1 LALWPLDSTLV
12 DNASVTSSPYFSV
25 IAMDSVTQL
34 SRWVHHSLLPKLRG
48 TESRRTRRIL
58 STFLLSFGIS
68 LVFLTG
74 AAYEWTSL
82 AQKRLLKDAM
92 DVHLPGSSTEPG
104 IVLSIP
110 KVRLKAAILEGTD
123 SKSLLLAPGHLVSS
137 VLPGDSGNAVIAGH
151 RDTFFRHIHE
161 LESGDDIL
169 ITRGGHQFH
178 YIVTEKFIVDPENL
192 SVTRPT
198 SDGRLTLVTCYPTYY
213 IGPAPKRLI
222 VVASLLP
229 GYDVAGLPTAPKS
242 MEHQAR

>member
-1 LALWPLDSTLV
+1 MAR
-12 DNASVTSSPYFSV
+12 F
-25 IAMDSVTQL
+25 
-34 SRWVHHSLLPKLRG
+34 SRWAHNSLLPKLHG
-48 TESRRTRRIL
+48 TETRRL
-58 STFLLSFGIS
+58 RRLVSTFLLSFGVS
-68 LVFLTG
+68 LVLLTG
-74 AAYEWTSL
+74 AAYEWTNL

-92 DVHLPGSSTEPG
+92 NVDVPVSSAEPG

-123 SKSLLLAPGHLVSS
+123 SKSLLLAPGHLASS
-137 VLPGDSGNAVIAGH
+137 VLPGESGNAVIAGH

-178 YIVTEKFIVDPENL
+178 YIVTEKFIVDPQNL

-198 SDGRLTLVTCYPTYY
+198 PDGRLTLVTCYPTYY

-229 GYDVAGLPTAPKS
+229 GYDVAGIPTAPKS

>member
-1 LALWPLDSTLV
+1 MNV
-12 DNASVTSSPYFSV
+12 DVPVSS
-25 IAMDSVTQL
+25 A
-34 SRWVHHSLLPKLRG
+34 
-48 TESRRTRRIL
+48 
-58 STFLLSFGIS
+58 
-68 LVFLTG
+68 
-74 AAYEWTSL
+74 
-82 AQKRLLKDAM
+82 
-92 DVHLPGSSTEPG
+92 EPG

-123 SKSLLLAPGHLVSS
+123 SKSLLLAPGHLASS
-137 VLPGDSGNAVIAGH
+137 VLPGESGNAVIAGH

-178 YIVTEKFIVDPENL
+178 YIVTEKFIVDPQNL

-198 SDGRLTLVTCYPTYY
+198 PDGRLTLVTCYPTYY

-229 GYDVAGLPTAPKS
+229 GYDVAGIPTAPKS

>member
-1 LALWPLDSTLV
+1 MAR
-12 DNASVTSSPYFSV
+12 F
-25 IAMDSVTQL
+25 
-34 SRWVHHSLLPKLRG
+34 SRWAHNSLLPKLHG
-48 TESRRTRRIL
+48 TETRRLRRIV
-58 STFLLSFGIS
+58 STFLLSFGVS
-68 LVFLTG
+68 LVLLTG
-74 AAYEWTSL
+74 AAYEWTNL

-92 DVHLPGSSTEPG
+92 NVDVPVSSAEPG

-123 SKSLLLAPGHLVSS
+123 SKSLLLAPGHLASS
-137 VLPGDSGNAVIAGH
+137 VLPGESGNAVIAGH

-178 YIVTEKFIVDPENL
+178 YIVTEKFIVDPQNL

-198 SDGRLTLVTCYPTYY
+198 PDGRLTLVTCYPTYY

-229 GYDVAGLPTAPKS
+229 GHDVAGIPTAPKS

>member
-1 LALWPLDSTLV
+1 MAR
-12 DNASVTSSPYFSV
+12 F
-25 IAMDSVTQL
+25 
-34 SRWVHHSLLPKLRG
+34 SRWAHNSLLPKLHG
-48 TESRRTRRIL
+48 TETRRLRRIV
-58 STFLLSFGIS
+58 STFLLSFGVS
-68 LVFLTG
+68 LVLLTG
-74 AAYEWTSL
+74 AAYEWTNL

-92 DVHLPGSSTEPG
+92 NVDVPVSSAEPG

-123 SKSLLLAPGHLVSS
+123 SKSLLLAPGHLASS
-137 VLPGDSGNAVIAGH
+137 VLPGESGNAVIAGH

-178 YIVTEKFIVDPENL
+178 YIVTEKFIVDPQNL

-198 SDGRLTLVTCYPTYY
+198 PDGRLTLVTCYPTYY

-229 GYDVAGLPTAPKS
+229 GYDVAGIPTAPKS

>member
-1 LALWPLDSTLV
+1 MD
-12 DNASVTSSPYFSV
+12 
-25 IAMDSVTQL
+25 AMARF
-34 SRWVHHSLLPKLRG
+34 SRWAHNSLLPKLHG
-48 TESRRTRRIL
+48 TETRRLRRIV
-58 STFLLSFGIS
+58 STFLLSFGVS
-68 LVFLTG
+68 LVLLTG
-74 AAYEWTSL
+74 AAYEWTNL

-92 DVHLPGSSTEPG
+92 NVDVPVSSAEPG

-123 SKSLLLAPGHLVSS
+123 SKSLLLAPGHLASS
-137 VLPGDSGNAVIAGH
+137 VLPGESGNAVIAGH

-178 YIVTEKFIVDPENL
+178 YIVTEKFIVDPQNL

-198 SDGRLTLVTCYPTYY
+198 PDGRLTLVTCYPTYY

-229 GYDVAGLPTAPKS
+229 GYDVAGIPTAPKS